1 MVVTAIKSQKIT
13 AATLKIKILSAFEQM
28 MQIGQQGGGQ
38 LKEVKEASQLGQYQ
52 QEILGI
58 MHLMCEDM
66 KLVRVGCTDIE
77 KLESVIIEWATQLK
91 KQSYLTYY

>member
-1 MVVTAIKSQKIT
+1 
-13 AATLKIKILSAFEQM
+13 
-28 MQIGQQGGGQ
+28 
-38 LKEVKEASQLGQYQ
+38 
-52 QEILGI
+52 